1 MIGECIQFI
10 PSDRTWSFQ
19 ETEEHQ
25 LIHLKTAGEIKRL
38 F

>member
-19 ETEEHQ
+19 ETEERL
-25 LIHLKTAGEIKRL
+25 LIHFKTAGEIKRL